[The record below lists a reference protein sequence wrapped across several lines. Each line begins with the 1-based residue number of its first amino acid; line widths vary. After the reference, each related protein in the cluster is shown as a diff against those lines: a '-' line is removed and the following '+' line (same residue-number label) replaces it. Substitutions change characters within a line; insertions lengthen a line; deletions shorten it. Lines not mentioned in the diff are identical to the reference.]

1 MSLNSNYFNIPF
13 ETPIYPFKNSSYVYK
28 KHRITYIYSNKSLYS
43 GCMIKVNQGMYN
55 NIQSGLAH
63 LFEHMIFELTPENK
77 DFFELV
83 KQYNGNY
90 NGATSSYIT
99 SYYFKV
105 MNKDKSTFEHILKL
119 YFDMFVNVSAL
130 NYPDKVEGVIN
141 IVKNEINML
150 KFNVQNKLVDLI
162 YLDDPKFVDSIIPL
176 NNFDENTIKILKNF
190 QNEFYKNIDI
200 LIFHNIDKNY
210 EIPMFENLN
219 KIFNPNVPIKQ
230 NNVKLP
236 DLKKNIVKYINLL
249 DHNNIK
255 IVYNIPLNNNTKNII
270 PLFLTILDRY
280 FREYLYIN
288 FKLEVSNEYFIE
300 LNISF
305 ITNDTYIIIL
315 YLQVLDLIKKFNEDE
330 YKYFIFKQII
340 DALYSDPLLS
350 SNKIENDLEQ
360 IVLNFR
366 NEIPYIYEIPKINPE
381 EAWNELM
388 TYLDIH
394 NSQIIINN
402 PDKKYNTIYKDM
414 NYDIISINNLLKD
427 IYKNNEYQNENN
439 FDFKKYL
446 KNKDLKQF
454 NDFDKEINRELNQ
467 FINPENKT
475 NNKTELKT
483 EIKTDNKTEF
493 NPIINPKFNPEF
505 NPIIKSEFNPE
516 INPIIKSEFNPRFS
530 PNIKQEINPGFNPN
544 IKQEFNPRFNPN
556 IKQEINPGFNPNIKP
571 EINLE
576 INPIINPEFNPEFK
590 PIINSE
596 INPIINPEF
605 KPIINPIIK
614 PEINPDF
621 KPEFNPII
629 NPEINQNKPNN
640 SINYYLGGFNNV
652 STDNVSI
659 NNVSI
664 DNYPKNML
672 FKSPIKLLKP
682 YQIPN
687 IQLNKRY
694 EINNYAIEFKFNN
707 IHYDYL
713 LFLAFMEKVN
723 NYFED
728 KYYGS
733 IEEYSYN
740 YNSLQLQIRD
750 FSRDQEKNL
759 KVILKY
765 LYEYEY
771 SIQEIQ
777 KYYIKQLNNISG
789 ILQNVKDSFVSIINT
804 EYYKYTIF
812 DVLKETKINPS
823 KFKHHIDVNKIRY
836 TKNTLQN
843 IKMYLESIL
852 KYPYKNHI
860 IIKEDIHLPLTR
872 IFYTFDKNSMLVKQL
887 AQKLL
892 YEKNHIYHLM
902 YRFIIVSYLN
912 RIFFDIFRTQ
922 KQYSYVSYMGN
933 NVYKDDNVIYYDINY
948 AMIIDESKYNLEII
962 GSEINDFIYN
972 TSIKYLQEI
981 TQEQINSFLNDFK
994 VHYLDDSPFNQLQV
1008 KDKDIKELNKIQ
1020 KITKYHIMKYYLK
1033 YISNKNNTNMNTF
1046 IFKHMNEKYKNLNST
1061 FMI

>member
-1 MSLNSNYFNIPF
+1 MSINNIYFNIPF

-28 KHRITYIYSNKSLYS
+28 KHRITYIYSKNSLYS
-43 GCMIKVNQGMYN
+43 GCIIKVNQGMYN

-99 SYYFKV
+99 SYYFKI

-119 YFDMFVNVSAL
+119 YFDMFINVSAL

-150 KFNVQNKLVDLI
+150 KSNVQNKLVDLI
-162 YLDDPKFVDSIIPL
+162 YLNDPKFVDSIIPL
-176 NNFDENTIKILKNF
+176 NNFDENTIKILRNF

-230 NNVKLP
+230 NNVRLP
-236 DLKKNIVKYINLL
+236 DLRKNIVKYINLL

-305 ITNDTYIIIL
+305 ITNDIYIIIL
-315 YLQVLDLIKKFNEDE
+315 YLQVLELIKKFNEEE
-330 YKYFIFKQII
+330 YKYFIFKRII
-340 DALYSDPLLS
+340 EALYSEPLLS

-381 EAWNELM
+381 EAWNELIY
-388 TYLDIH
+388 YLDIH

-439 FDFKKYL
+439 YDFKKYL

-454 NDFDKEINRELNQ
+454 NNFDKNKEMNRELNQ
-467 FINPENKT
+467 FINPENKIEIKIDNVT
-475 NNKTELKT
+475 NNNKIENKI
-483 EIKTDNKTEF
+483 ENKTRF
-493 NPIINPKFNPEF
+493 NL
-505 NPIIKSEFNPE
+505 IIKPE
-516 INPIIKSEFNPRFS
+516 INPIIKPE
-530 PNIKQEINPGFNPN
+530 
-544 IKQEFNPRFNPN
+544 
-556 IKQEINPGFNPNIKP
+556 IKP
-571 EINLE
+571 EIN
-576 INPIINPEFNPEFK
+576 PIIKPEIKPE
-590 PIINSE
+590 
-596 INPIINPEF
+596 
-605 KPIINPIIK
+605 INPIIK
-614 PEINPDF
+614 PEINPII
-621 KPEFNPII
+621 KPEINPIIKSEIKPEINPIIKSEIKPNFNPII
-629 NPEINQNKPNN
+629 KPEIKPEINPIIKSEIKPEINPIIKPYFNPIIKSEINPIIKSDFNPIIKPEINQNEPNN
-640 SINYYLGGFNNV
+640 SINFHIGGFNN
-652 STDNVSI
+652 I
-659 NNVSI
+659 SI

-672 FKSPIKLLKP
+672 FKTPIKLLKP

-687 IQLNKRY
+687 IQLIKPY

-707 IHYDYL
+707 VHYDYL

-804 EYYKYTIF
+804 EYYKYTSF
-812 DVLKETKINPS
+812 DVLKETEIKPS
-823 KFKHHIDVNKIRY
+823 KFKHHHDVNKIRY

-843 IKMYLESIL
+843 IKMYLESIP

-922 KQYSYVSYMGN
+922 RQYSYVSYMGN

-948 AMIIDESKYNLEII
+948 AMIIDETKYDLEII

-1046 IFKHMNEKYKNLNST
+1046 IFKHMDEKYKNLNST
-1061 FMI
+1061 FIV